1 MTALENRPGTEACP
15 PPGLGIGRLLGRGCF
30 DVVTAPGGLDR
41 EVRGVTIWDPA
52 VPDAVEAGDVVLVPA
67 PDLPPAL
74 VDQVLTAASDADAA
88 AVVVKAP
95 GDPAT
100 LRRRADR
107 LGVTVLVAAAEVP
120 WDDIATL
127 ARSLAPADRLSRAIG
142 RPAVLDLY
150 ELAEAAAYLL
160 EGPISITDEE
170 LRPLAFANLGH
181 PVDQLRTSAILA
193 RRTPSDART
202 WLEDSGQ
209 WARLRSGRTPMR
221 IDIPGA
227 APRAL
232 CPVVARDAIVGYIC
246 LAAGGAPHW
255 EPDLDALADVA
266 AAAAPFFSAP
276 LRGVDADLLAA
287 DLLRSVLRGTASL
300 SALAAELLP
309 GPGQDSWCLIAL
321 GASGCGSGSPV
332 GSANGT
338 YEDDR
343 QLAAYARLLRRGSA
357 AAVLDG
363 RVYLLTP
370 HWGSEDVV
378 ALAERMRQ
386 RAGSLFSATFSAC
399 VSDALTGDVEIPGIR
414 RSLDRAVDLLAS
426 QSRPR
431 TALLAEVRPNT
442 VLAEL
447 GEIVKGNPGLLDGVL
462 DVLQTGSARDTD
474 YLRTLRAY
482 FDAGCD
488 VSEAA
493 KRLQIHRNTLR
504 YRLHRIE
511 ALCEVDLS
519 DPQQRFLVE
528 LHTRL
533 LPIT

>member
-1 MTALENRPGTEACP
+1 MTALEDRPGTEACP

-30 DVVTAPGGLDR
+30 DVVTAPAGLDR

-52 VPDAVEAGDVVLVPA
+52 VPGAVEAGDVVLVPV
-67 PDLPPAL
+67 PD
-74 VDQVLTAASDADAA
+74 LTAALVEQVLIAAADADVA

-95 GDPAT
+95 GDPAA

-107 LGVTVLVAAAEVP
+107 LGVTVLVAASEVA

-193 RRTPSDART
+193 RRTPSDARK

-209 WARLRSGRTPMR
+209 WARLRSGRAPMR

-255 EPDLDALADVA
+255 EPDLGALADVA
-266 AAAAPFFSAP
+266 AAAAPFFSVP
-276 LRGVDADLLAA
+276 LRGVDADLLVA

-300 SALAAELLP
+300 SALAAEVLP
-309 GPGQDSWCLIAL
+309 GPGQGSWCLAAF
-321 GASGCGSGSPV
+321 GAGGGGIGGEHGS
-332 GSANGT
+332 

-386 RAGSLFSATFSAC
+386 RAGSVFSATFSAC

-431 TALLAEVRPNT
+431 TALLSEVRPNT